1 MISTVFLEAECAIVA
16 HKKIDTTIR
25 FSIL

>member
-1 MISTVFLEAECAIVA
+1 MISTVFLETECAIIA
-16 HKKIDTTIR
+16 HKNIDTTIR